1 MSRSFPQPVPR
12 QPCSGNLALFRSNAI
27 CFMDR
32 AIVMFS
38 WRFKSLML
46 RINRLIAILG
56 MVVLFATAPCESW
69 AGWNYKETTT
79 YSLGKQ
85 KTPSRSKANIYWQGL
100 KLRRENS
107 DGSIEI
113 FRLDQNLY
121 WEIEPSSKS
130 YRQMAL
136 VPVAEGTG
144 ELPRELD
151 EALAQLSHEERQLL
165 EKYLPSRAASRAAE
179 SLKITVGIE
188 MEMISGLLC
197 QKIRAQYRNL
207 TSILWVTDQLPIGP
221 EEYAFYTELAKRTL
235 HREGMEDWYLW
246 AEVLSRTGGFAMKQ
260 ENALQSAAGTI
271 KTIVVVENIV
281 EKSVP
286 ETFFRLPA
294 GLHVE
299 DE

>member
-1 MSRSFPQPVPR
+1 
-12 QPCSGNLALFRSNAI
+12 
-27 CFMDR
+27 MDR
-32 AIVMFS
+32 IDVLLS

-56 MVVLFATAPCESW
+56 MVFLFATAPCESW

-85 KTPSRSKANIYWQGL
+85 KTPSRSKATIYWQGL

-113 FRLDQNLY
+113 FRLDQNVY

-151 EALAQLSHEERQLL
+151 EALAQLPNEERQLL
-165 EKYLPSRAASRAAE
+165 QKYLPSRAATEAAE
-179 SLKITVGIE
+179 SLKIVVGIE
-188 MEMISGLLC
+188 MEMVSGYLC

-207 TSILWVTDQLPIGP
+207 TGILWVTDQLAIGP
-221 EEYAFYTELAKRTL
+221 EEYAFYSELAKRTL
-235 HREGMEDWYLW
+235 YRKAWKTGIFGLKFSP
-246 AEVLSRTGGFAMKQ
+246 ARVVL
-260 ENALQSAAGTI
+260 
-271 KTIVVVENIV
+271 
-281 EKSVP
+281 P
-286 ETFFRLPA
+286 
-294 GLHVE
+294 
-299 DE
+299 

>member
-1 MSRSFPQPVPR
+1 
-12 QPCSGNLALFRSNAI
+12 
-27 CFMDR
+27 
-32 AIVMFS
+32 
-38 WRFKSLML
+38 
-46 RINRLIAILG
+46 
-56 MVVLFATAPCESW
+56 
-69 AGWNYKETTT
+69 
-79 YSLGKQ
+79 
-85 KTPSRSKANIYWQGL
+85 
-100 KLRRENS
+100 
-107 DGSIEI
+107 
-113 FRLDQNLY
+113 
-121 WEIEPSSKS
+121 
-130 YRQMAL
+130 MAL

-165 EKYLPSRAASRAAE
+165 EKYLPSRAASQAAE

-188 MEMISGLLC
+188 MEMISGHLC

-207 TSILWVTDQLPIGP
+207 TGILWVTDQLPIGP

-286 ETFFRLPA
+286 GIRFPVTSGFPCRGGMRLSVSFQTLRFTSISCNQSIALSPLKTHGTPSKITGMRWRGGKA
-294 GLHVE
+294 GHSTARSSR
-299 DE
+299 